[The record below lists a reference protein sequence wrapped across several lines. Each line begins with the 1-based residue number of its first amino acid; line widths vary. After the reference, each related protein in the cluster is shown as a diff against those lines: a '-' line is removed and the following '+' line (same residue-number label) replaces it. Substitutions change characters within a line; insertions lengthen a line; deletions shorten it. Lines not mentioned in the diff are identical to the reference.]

1 MSDTITTSR
10 ERIVERLSLIQS
22 LVSAIRAE
30 SREDVLALLL
40 HWEPAETEFRED
52 LFTIMDKAEHW
63 KRQIER

>member
-1 MSDTITTSR
+1 MSDYITAR
-10 ERIVERLSLIQS
+10 ERIVERLTSIQA
-22 LVSAIRAE
+22 LVAEIRAE
-30 SREDVLALLL
+30 SYDDVLDVLL